1 MGYCSLWD
9 GGPPARI
16 AAIMQT
22 TTVQRKKTQAKSGSR
37 AKPADR
43 GNAPPGRTVQSLE
56 RAFSI
61 LESVANS
68 NQPLGLADLSR
79 ATGLH
84 TSTTFHLIKTLIVL
98 GYVIQDEAKR
108 YRIGPRLFMQAAGAF
123 NEVELVNLAMPHLK
137 RLAEETGETTHLAV
151 RADAGIAVIAK
162 VDARS
167 SVRNSERV
175 GLVRPAYCTAIGKV
189 LLGALPRE
197 ELDAYLRGGPFEAYT
212 PKTITAPAA
221 LREEIR
227 RVAAAGTGSD
237 DAEFN
242 HELRCIAAPVR
253 NFTQQTIAALGIS
266 GPVWRVTLKDMQ
278 RLSARVAATA
288 DELSRDLG
296 FRSTARK
303 SAVTTAKKRG

>member
-1 MGYCSLWD
+1 
-9 GGPPARI
+9 
-16 AAIMQT
+16 MQT
-22 TTVQRKKTQAKSGSR
+22 TTPQSKTAQAKSGSR
-37 AKPADR
+37 VKPAGRAPR
-43 GNAPPGRTVQSLE
+43 GGIAPPGRTVQSLE

-61 LESVANS
+61 LESIAGS
-68 NQPLGLADLSR
+68 NQPLSLADLSR

-98 GYVIQDEAKR
+98 GYVIQDEARR

-167 SVRNSERV
+167 SIRSSERV
-175 GLVRPAYCTAIGKV
+175 GIVRPAYCTAIGKV
-189 LLGALPRE
+189 LLSALPKE
-197 ELDAYLRGGPFEAYT
+197 DLDAYLRSGPYEAYT
-212 PKTITAPAA
+212 PKTITTPAA
-221 LREEIR
+221 LREEIK
-227 RVAAAGTGSD
+227 RVAAAGTAYD

-253 NFTQQTIAALGIS
+253 NFTQQTIAAFGIS

-278 RLSARVAATA
+278 RLSTRVASIA
-288 DELSRDLG
+288 DDLSRDLG
-296 FRSTARK
+296 YRAQ
-303 SAVTTAKKRG
+303 AKKPAIPRNRSKRVRS

>member
-1 MGYCSLWD
+1 MGTHAE
-9 GGPPARI
+9 PKTAAAPARRRGRT
-16 AAIMQT
+16 AA
-22 TTVQRKKTQAKSGSR
+22 
-37 AKPADR
+37 
-43 GNAPPGRTVQSLE
+43 GNATGGRTVQSLE
-56 RAFSI
+56 RAFAI
-61 LESVANS
+61 LEAIAASE
-68 NQPLGLADLSR
+68 QPLGVADLSR

-98 GYVIQDEAKR
+98 GYVVQDESRR

-123 NEVELVNLAMPHLK
+123 NEVEMVNLAMPHLR

-151 RADAGIAVIAK
+151 RADSGIAVIAK

-167 SVRNSERV
+167 SIRSSERI

-189 LLGALPRE
+189 LLAALPE
-197 ELDAYLRGGPFEAYT
+197 ADLAAYLKKGPFEAYT
-212 PKTITAPAA
+212 PKTMTGPAA

-227 RVAAAGTGSD
+227 RVAAAGTALD

-253 NFTQQTIAALGIS
+253 NFTRQTIAAIGIS

-278 RLSARVAATA
+278 RLSTRVAAIAA
-288 DELSRDLG
+288 DLSRDLG
-296 FRSTARK
+296 YDAKAAATRNGKSRS
-303 SAVTTAKKRG
+303 

>member
-1 MGYCSLWD
+1 
-9 GGPPARI
+9 
-16 AAIMQT
+16 
-22 TTVQRKKTQAKSGSR
+22 
-37 AKPADR
+37 
-43 GNAPPGRTVQSLE
+43 VQSLE

-61 LESVANS
+61 LESIAGS
-68 NQPLGLADLSR
+68 NQPMSLADLSR
-79 ATGLH
+79 ATNLH

-98 GYVIQDEAKR
+98 GYIIQDEAKR

-151 RADAGIAVIAK
+151 RADSGIAVIAK

-167 SVRNSERV
+167 SIRSSERV
-175 GLVRPAYCTAIGKV
+175 GIVRPAYCTAIGKV
-189 LLGALPRE
+189 LLSALSKE
-197 ELDAYLRGGPFEAYT
+197 DLDAYLRRGPYEAYT
-212 PKTITAPAA
+212 PKTITTPAA
-221 LREEIR
+221 LREEIK
-227 RVAAAGTGSD
+227 RVAATGTAYD

-278 RLSARVAATA
+278 RLSTRVASIAS
-288 DELSRDLG
+288 DLSRDLG
-296 FRSTARK
+296 FRAQTNKPAAAR
-303 SAVTTAKKRG
+303 AAKKRG

>member
-1 MGYCSLWD
+1 
-9 GGPPARI
+9 
-16 AAIMQT
+16 MQP
-22 TTVQRKKTQAKSGSR
+22 TVVAVKTSSR
-37 AKPADR
+37 AKRPGKAAR
-43 GNAPPGRTVQSLE
+43 RSGAPPARTVQSLE

-68 NQPLGLADLSR
+68 NQPLGLAELSR

-84 TSTTFHLIKTLIVL
+84 TSTAFHLIKTLIVL

-123 NEVELVNLAMPHLK
+123 NEVELVNLAMPHLQ
-137 RLAEETGETTHLAV
+137 RLAAETGETTHLAV
-151 RADAGIAVIAK
+151 RADSGIAVIVK

-167 SVRNSERV
+167 SIRNSERV

-189 LLGALPRE
+189 LLSGLSKE
-197 ELDAYLRGGPFEAYT
+197 DLDAYLRSGPYEAYT
-212 PKTITAPAA
+212 PKTITTPAA
-221 LREEIR
+221 LRKEIK
-227 RVAAAGTGSD
+227 RVAAAGTAYD

-253 NFTQQTIAALGIS
+253 NFTQQTIAAFGIS

-278 RLSARVAATA
+278 RLSARVVSIAA
-288 DELSRDLG
+288 DLSRDLG
-296 FRSTARK
+296 FRTQ
-303 SAVTTAKKRG
+303 AKKPTIPRNRSKRVRS